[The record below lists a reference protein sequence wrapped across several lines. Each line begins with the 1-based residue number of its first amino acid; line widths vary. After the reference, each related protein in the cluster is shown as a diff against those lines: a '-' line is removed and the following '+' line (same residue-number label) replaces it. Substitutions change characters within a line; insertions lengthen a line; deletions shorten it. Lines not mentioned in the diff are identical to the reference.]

1 MYSVALVLKS
11 TKLLA
16 KLTALHI
23 WGEQTSFEIEA
34 VFDSADSFRD
44 ILRVR
49 SFDLVVIENSLV
61 EENDFKLLKKF
72 RNNKACGH
80 IALCSSSGDFEAARK
95 GIVIG
100 IDDYFTLP
108 FNEDAILSL
117 FKRITA
123 GNDTDEIALEK
134 SADKMFELFNKQD
147 DSVFAEAGR
156 LYDKGVSS
164 DALDILTERVFDE
177 YDWLDLYMNEDDFL
191 SSNGIEAELHLTK
204 FYTLYK
210 NYTQLNPPHNETLEE
225 IINYILYNP
234 ESDLRQKSLS
244 EELHINKS
252 YLSTVFI
259 AQTGIRFVDYITN
272 VKLLRAAWLL
282 KNTQMKV
289 SEIANRM
296 DYKDTA
302 YFSKQF
308 KKNFGF
314 TPSEYRMPDD
324 YHYII

>member
-11 TKLLA
+11 TNLLA

-23 WGEQTSFEIEA
+23 WGEQTGFEIES
-34 VFDSADSFRD
+34 VCDSTDTFRK
-44 ILRVR
+44 ILHSR
-49 SFDLVVIENSLV
+49 SFDLVVLESSLV
-61 EENDFKLLKKF
+61 AANDFKLLKKF
-72 RNNKACGH
+72 RNNKSCGY
-80 IALCSSSGDFEAARK
+80 IALCSASGDFETARK

-108 FNEDAILSL
+108 FNEDAVLSL
-117 FKRITA
+117 FNRITA
-123 GNDTDEIALEK
+123 GKNVSEIAIDK
-134 SADKMFELFNKQD
+134 TADSLFELFKKQD
-147 DSVFAEAGR
+147 DSILSELDT
-156 LYDKGVSS
+156 LYNSGHSS
-164 DALDILTERVFDE
+164 EILDILAEKIFRE
-177 YDWLDLYMNEDDFL
+177 YDWLDLYMNENEFTDADDV
-191 SSNGIEAELHLTK
+191 EADVQLMR
-204 FYTLYK
+204 FTLLYNNFK
-210 NYTQLNPPHNETLEE
+210 TLFVPHNETLEP
-225 IINYILYNP
+225 IIGYILYNP

-259 AQTGIRFVDYITN
+259 AQTQIRFVDYITN
-272 VKLLRAAWLL
+272 IKLIRAAWLL

-289 SEIANRM
+289 SAVANRM

-308 KKNFGF
+308 KKSFGF

>member
-11 TKLLA
+11 INLLA

-23 WGEQTSFEIEA
+23 WGEQTGFEIEA
-34 VFDSADSFRD
+34 VCDSADAFRET
-44 ILRVR
+44 LHTR
-49 SFDLVVIENSLV
+49 SFDLVVLESNLV
-61 EENDFKLLKKF
+61 EANDFKLLKKF

-80 IALCSSSGDFEAARK
+80 IALCSASGDFEAARK

-108 FNEDAILSL
+108 FKEDAVLSL
-117 FKRITA
+117 FSRITE
-123 GNDTDEIALEK
+123 GSSECEI
-134 SADKMFELFNKQD
+134 SADKTAERLFELFKKQD
-147 DSVFAEAGR
+147 DS
-156 LYDKGVSS
+156 
-164 DALDILTERVFDE
+164 ILTELEELYNSGHSSDVLDVLVERIFSE
-177 YDWLDLYMNEDDFL
+177 YDWLDLYLNESEFTDADDV
-191 SSNGIEAELHLTK
+191 EADIQLTR
-204 FYTLYK
+204 FNLLYK
-210 NYTQLNPPHNETLEE
+210 SFKSLLPPHNETLES
-225 IINYILYNP
+225 IIGYILYNP

-244 EELHINKS
+244 EDLHINKS

-272 VKLLRAAWLL
+272 IKLIRAAWLL

-289 SEIANRM
+289 SAVANRM

-308 KKNFGF
+308 KKSFGF

-324 YHYII
+324 YHFII